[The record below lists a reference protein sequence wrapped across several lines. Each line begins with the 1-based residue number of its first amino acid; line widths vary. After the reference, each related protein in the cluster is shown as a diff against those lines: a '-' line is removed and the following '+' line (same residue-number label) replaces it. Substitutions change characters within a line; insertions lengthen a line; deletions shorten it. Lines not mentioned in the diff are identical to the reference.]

1 MSRLVTLPVGPR
13 VAKRVNDPKVYK
25 TPAADELRGRPC
37 ACCVERPGV
46 TLHHVV
52 PRSQR
57 GDDVIENL
65 VGLCVACHD
74 ALHHAMETRSLYL
87 RIGRNLTPANIAY
100 VLEKKNGHWLEQRYG
115 VTA

>member
-1 MSRLVTLPVGPR
+1 MSRLVTLPVGQR

-25 TPAADELRGRPC
+25 TRAAEVLRERPC
-37 ACCVERPGV
+37 AACQELPGS

-65 VGLCVACHD
+65 IGLCQSDHD
-74 ALHHAMETRSLYL
+74 ELHHGMRANLLYL
-87 RIGRNLTPANIAY
+87 AIGRNLTPANIAY
-100 VLEKKNGHWLEQRYG
+100 VLEKRGAGWLSSRYG
-115 VTA
+115 VIA